1 MFSLVMC
8 FYLKF
13 FFIASSGIS
22 LLVTNSL
29 FLSENILILLSHLC
43 DTLGGIEFKMD
54 NYFSQNFEAI
64 IIFL

>member
-1 MFSLVMC
+1 MFSLVMR

-29 FLSENILILLSHLC
+29 LLSENILILLSYLC
-43 DTLGGIEFKMD
+43 NILGGIEFKMD
-54 NYFSQNFEAI
+54 SYFSQNFEAI